1 MKLTHA
7 LSALLVGL
15 CLIISALA
23 QSDDEIF
30 DPSIGP
36 EFCKEEEKNHF
47 WDTTRLACRECKHQD
62 AKDQDDD
69 DNISENGLLVPTS
82 DYLGCECAPGYRL
95 KYPSERPAIDGSVQ
109 VIASYFLENTDTLY
123 PGEVEVRTQ

>member
-15 CLIISALA
+15 CLISSALA

-36 EFCKEEEKNHF
+36 EFCKKEEKNHF

-69 DNISENGLLVPTS
+69 AISENGLLVPTS
-82 DYLGCECAPGYRL
+82 DCKNSL
-95 KYPSERPAIDGSVQ
+95 
-109 VIASYFLENTDTLY
+109 N
-123 PGEVEVRTQ
+123 